1 MQEVLFQKI
10 IHKKDSIERPE
21 LGKLN
26 GLTSINLPSILAPET
41 IIDSDETLLFEWENE
56 KMEIIVHDYTD
67 EKLAA
72 LSAQDSLTVS
82 CMRQKRSYKRILHSS
97 VHWL

>member
-1 MQEVLFQKI
+1 MQEFQFQKI

-41 IIDSDETLLFEWENE
+41 IIDSDET
-56 KMEIIVHDYTD
+56 
-67 EKLAA
+67 
-72 LSAQDSLTVS
+72 
-82 CMRQKRSYKRILHSS
+82 
-97 VHWL
+97 

>member
-1 MQEVLFQKI
+1 MQEVQFQKI

-21 LGKLN
+21 LGKFN
-26 GLTSINLPSILAPET
+26 SLTSMNLPSILAPET
-41 IIDSDETLLFEWENE
+41 IIDSDETLLFESENE

-72 LSAQDSLTVS
+72 FSAQDSFTVS

-97 VHWL
+97 VH

>member
-26 GLTSINLPSILAPET
+26 GLTSMNLPSILAPET
-41 IIDSDETLLFEWENE
+41 IIDSDETLLFESENE
-56 KMEIIVHDYTD
+56 KNGNYCT
-67 EKLAA
+67 
-72 LSAQDSLTVS
+72 
-82 CMRQKRSYKRILHSS
+82 
-97 VHWL
+97 